1 MSQCNDCL
9 GSVQLQQGPAGP
21 TGNTGSQGPAGN
33 DGADSTVA
41 GPAGPQGPAGPEA
54 GVLIASN
61 TLSSSITAAS
71 YTSALSSG
79 PWTVP
84 ANTLKENGDTVRLE
98 ALAMTTIDDASLAG
112 MQVKVNSVDVKIGFA
127 TATFDFPNIE
137 KQGDQMYKLR
147 LDLVKTSDVLLGVES
162 SLLVASTYV
171 YSDYTLE
178 RCIPNS
184 SKNDASRAEIYRT
197 SQNISVSNLIT
208 NSFTVD
214 TLLRTDDPARPI
226 KLLYAKLEKV
236 KST

>member
-21 TGNTGSQGPAGN
+21 TGSTGPQGPPGN
-33 DGADSTVA
+33 DGAASTV
-41 GPAGPQGPAGPEA
+41 AGPQGPAGPTGPEA

-61 TLSSSITAAS
+61 TLSSSITASS

-112 MQVKVNSVDVKIGFA
+112 MQVKVNSVDVEIGLA
-127 TATFDFPNIE
+127 TGLFDFPNIE
-137 KQGDQMYKLR
+137 RRGDHMYKLR
-147 LDLVKTSDVLLGVES
+147 LDLVKTSDILLGVES
-162 SLLVASTYV
+162 SLFIASTYI

-178 RCIPNS
+178 RCIPNPD
-184 SKNDASRAEIYRT
+184 KDPSRLEIHRT
-197 SQNISVSNLIT
+197 SQNISVSDLTT

-214 TLLRTDDPARPI
+214 TLLRTDNPARPI